1 MSFSERDFIRRII
14 EDFARLVA
22 GIVALRQG
30 GKLDEAEREIVEAAR
45 GLLGPLARDA
55 ELLDSQ
61 ALSRFFSEEK
71 LVRYASLIAERANV
85 RQAKGDA
92 QGARDDRLRA
102 LELFLEHRAK
112 HPAPRPELS
121 AETVALLDLVGLAA
135 LGERYRAFVSGSS
148 RGPA

>member
-14 EDFARLVA
+14 EDFARLIA
-22 GIVALRQG
+22 GVIALRRG
-30 GKLDEAEREIVEAAR
+30 GRLDEAERRIAEIAR

-61 ALSRFFSEEK
+61 SLSQFLSEEK

-85 RQAKGDA
+85 KLANGDA
-92 QGARDDRLRA
+92 AAAHYDRIRA

-112 HPAPRPELS
+112 HSPDAELS
-121 AETVALLDLVGLAA
+121 AEAVALLELVGLAA
-135 LGERYRAFVSGSS
+135 LSERYRALASAKSAS
-148 RGPA
+148 